1 MASFTKRGTTWRAQV
16 SLMGVRKTKTFET
29 KAYAK
34 AWAAM
39 IEDEV
44 RSNERGDVPP
54 NKTFGDLLLRYA
66 KEVSPSKKAGDFEVL
81 RIKALVREDAL
92 AQVALTNLSETDIAA
107 WRDRRLKQVS
117 VGSVLRE
124 WNIFSSACT
133 TARKEWKWLRKNP
146 FVDVKRPAIPT
157 PRSRTITPEE
167 VDALLVCMGA
177 DRNQTPTTMTAR
189 VGFAF
194 LFALETAMR
203 SGEVCALNWADVS
216 DKTVIVRGEAERA
229 GKSGMRVVPL
239 TTEARRILSLMPS
252 GLREEGDEN
261 TSDSVFEVEPTLIDA
276 LFRKAKLRAGLGDL
290 RFHDARRTALTKL
303 AKKLENPMD
312 LAKVSGHKDLRI
324 LLSVYYQPN
333 MDEMAD
339 RIG

>member
-16 SLMGVRKTKTFET
+16 SMGGVRKTKTFES

-39 IEDEV
+39 VEAEI
-44 RSNERGDVPP
+44 RANERGDVPP
-54 NKTFGDLLLRYA
+54 DKTFGEMLLRYA
-66 KEVSPSKKAGDFEVL
+66 KEVSPTKKAGDFEVL
-81 RIKALVREDAL
+81 RIKALVREDVL
-92 AQVALTNLSETDIAA
+92 AQVALTDLSETDIAA

-117 VGSVLRE
+117 PGSVLRE
-124 WNIFSSACT
+124 WTIFSSACT

-146 FVDVKRPAIPT
+146 FVDVKRPTPPT
-157 PRSRTITPEE
+157 PRARTITPAE

-239 TTEARRILSLMPS
+239 TTEARRILALMPS
-252 GLREEGDEN
+252 GMREDDEDS
-261 TSDSVFEVEPTLIDA
+261 SDSVFEVEPALIDA

-324 LLSVYYQPN
+324 LLNTYYAPD
-333 MDEMAD
+333 MESMAD